1 MAADQHPYLG
11 GGLFCALSLPQRF
24 EDAEVLDRVLM
35 QLNVLEMA
43 PRDLAPHVGAWTR
56 GVAGDNPAYC
66 YFVTNPFQGT
76 PGVIGNLSVWALARA
91 RWAYRELSAMGYPA
105 RITD

>member
-1 MAADQHPYLG
+1 MFNEMVRKHLKSIHMMQWLKKNQHWID
-11 GGLFCALSLPQRF
+11 S
-24 EDAEVLDRVLM
+24 VLM